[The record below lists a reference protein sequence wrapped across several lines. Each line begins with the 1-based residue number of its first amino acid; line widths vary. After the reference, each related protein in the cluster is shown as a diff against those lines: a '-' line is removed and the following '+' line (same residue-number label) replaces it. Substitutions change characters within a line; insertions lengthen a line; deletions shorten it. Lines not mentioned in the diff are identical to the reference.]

1 MLAIGLCLVVV
12 VAWSMLTGFFQK
24 KATPVSNPNQTAG
37 QTSGQGDGQVSGQ
50 AAPAAI
56 PGTATTP
63 PPVEEVRR
71 IVEQPGLY
79 RVEVTSRGAALTK
92 FELLDSKMWS
102 RDLRWLTLKNGQPVQ
117 EVRSQDGPTNLLT
130 SYRPSLV
137 VRLPESGVALPEPA
151 EQQPYALVS
160 DETLPDQTRRLSFVL
175 ELPEVKVVKT
185 FSFPP
190 KSLQIGFTVDIENKK
205 NAPVSHHLEVSLE
218 GYQDPSQ
225 KAGMFSP
232 RVVQNEVLWDKAGKR
247 HNLNLEAL
255 LEHKTDAEDLRG
267 GLRWLGIA
275 QQYFITGLAMPFGTQ
290 VGDKQAK
297 AKADANGAISASVVF
312 SDQLLQPG
320 QKLSYPFTLYAGPKQ
335 PEALDAVTVS
345 GQTVGMS
352 TAIEYTWGLG
362 AIARP
367 LLWILRQF
375 FHMTGSWAIAIV
387 LLTLFVKLAMLWPSL
402 KAMKSAKAMQELK
415 PKMDALKLKYPRDD
429 QRNEMNMAI
438 MQLQRDHGVSPL
450 GGCLPILLQMPIWVS
465 LYSMLGNAVELYRV
479 RLWWIADMTA
489 SDHYFVLPLLTGVLM
504 FLQTKQSAKTTPVDP
519 QMKMVTTMMPI
530 MFTVFSIFLPAGLT
544 LYILTN
550 TVLGMVQQEI
560 INRVNKT
567 GAAKVAAA
575 EPTVEVLDAPVK
587 NPSAGKKSPGS
598 KKK

>member
-24 KATPVSNPNQTAG
+24 KATPASNATQTVS
-37 QTSGQGDGQVSGQ
+37 QV
-50 AAPAAI
+50 AA
-56 PGTATTP
+56 PGTAPSAPSATP
-63 PPVEEVRR
+63 ATAGTPAAAQAPVVEEMRR

-92 FELLDSKMWS
+92 FELLDQKMWS
-102 RDLRWLTLKNGQPVQ
+102 RDLRWLTLKNGQPTQ
-117 EVRSQDGPTNLLT
+117 EVRAQDGPTNLLT
-130 SYRPSLV
+130 SYRPALL
-137 VRLPESGVALPEPA
+137 VRLPESGVSLPEPA
-151 EQQPYALVS
+151 EQQPYVLAS

-175 ELPEVKVVKT
+175 DLPDVKVVKT

-190 KSLQIGFTVDIENKK
+190 KSLQVGFTVEIENKK
-205 NAPVSHHLEVSLE
+205 TAPVSHHLEVGLE

-225 KAGMFSP
+225 KSGMFSP

-247 HNLNLEAL
+247 HSLNLEAL
-255 LEHKTDAEDLRG
+255 LDGKTDAEDLRG

-275 QQYFITGLAMPFGTQ
+275 QQYFIYGLAMPFGSQ
-290 VGDKQAK
+290 AGDKQAH
-297 AKADANGAISASVVF
+297 AKADASGAISASVVF

-320 QKLSYPFTLYAGPKQ
+320 QKISYPFTLYAGPKQ
-335 PEALDAVTVS
+335 PEALDGVMVN

-367 LLWILRQF
+367 MLWILRQF
-375 FHMTGSWAIAIV
+375 FHMSGSWAIAIV

-415 PKMDALKLKYPRDD
+415 PKMDALKVKFPRDD
-429 QRNEMNMAI
+429 QRNDLNMAI
-438 MQLQRDHGVSPL
+438 MQLQREHGVSPL
-450 GGCLPILLQMPIWVS
+450 GGCLPIMLQMPIWVA

-489 SDHYFVLPLLTGVLM
+489 ADPYFVLPLLTGVLM

-550 TVLGMVQQEI
+550 TALGMVQQEI
-560 INRVNKT
+560 INRVNKN
-567 GAAKVAAA
+567 GGPAVAAA
-575 EPTVEVLDAPVK
+575 APAPAVEVLDAPAK
-587 NPSAGKKSPGS
+587 KPIRRKKS
-598 KKK
+598 

>member
-24 KATPVSNPNQTAG
+24 KATPGNSANQTAG
-37 QTSGQGDGQVSGQ
+37 EVSGQ
-50 AAPAAI
+50 PTQPGAPQAAAP
-56 PGTATTP
+56 TAP
-63 PPVEEVRR
+63 PMEEVRR
-71 IVEQPGLY
+71 VVEQPGLY

-92 FELLDSKMWS
+92 FELLDQKMWS
-102 RDLRWLTLKNGQPVQ
+102 RDIRWLTLKNGQPVQ

-130 SYRPSLV
+130 SYRPSLL
-137 VRLPESGVALPEPA
+137 VRLPESGVSLPEPA
-151 EQQPYALVS
+151 DQQPYVLAS
-160 DETLPDQTRRLSFVL
+160 DETLPDQTRKLSFVL
-175 ELPEVKVVKT
+175 DLPDVKVVKT

-190 KSLQIGFTVDIENKK
+190 KSLQIGFTVDVENKK
-205 NAPVSHHLEVSLE
+205 SAPVNHHLEVGLE
-218 GYQDPSQ
+218 GYQDPTQ
-225 KAGMFSP
+225 KTGMFSP

-247 HNLNLEAL
+247 HSLNLEAL
-255 LEHKTDAEDLRG
+255 LENKADAEDLRG

-275 QQYFITGLAMPFGTQ
+275 QQYFIVGLGMPFGSQ

-297 AKADANGAISASVVF
+297 AKADANGAIAASVVF
-312 SDQLLQPG
+312 SDQLLQAG
-320 QKLSYPFTLYAGPKQ
+320 QKVSYPFTLYVGPKQ
-335 PEALDAVTVS
+335 PEALDGVTVS

-352 TAIEYTWGLG
+352 SAIEYTWGLG
-362 AIARP
+362 MIARP

-375 FHMTGSWAIAIV
+375 FHMSGSWAIAIV

-415 PKMDALKLKYPRDD
+415 PKMDALKVKFPRDD
-429 QRNEMNMAI
+429 QRNDLNMAI
-438 MQLQRDHGVSPL
+438 LQLQREHGVSPL

-479 RLWWIADMTA
+479 RLWWISDMTA
-489 SDHYFVLPLLTGVLM
+489 SDPYFVLPLLTGVLM

-550 TVLGMVQQEI
+550 TVLGMVQQEV

-567 GAAKVAAA
+567 GSASKS
-575 EPTVEVLDAPVK
+575 EPAVEVIDAPGK
-587 NPSAGKKSPGS
+587 KSSGGKKSPS

>member
-24 KATPVSNPNQTAG
+24 KAPPVTSATQTAG
-37 QTSGQGDGQVSGQ
+37 QTAVPTTPGTPAATPGVPAA
-50 AAPAAI
+50 AAPPAA
-56 PGTATTP
+56 
-63 PPVEEVRR
+63 EEVRR
-71 IVEQPGLY
+71 VVEQPGFY
-79 RVEVTSRGAALTK
+79 RVELTSRGAALTK
-92 FELLDSKMWS
+92 FELLDQKMWS
-102 RDLRWLTLKNGQPVQ
+102 RDLRWLTVKNGQPVQ
-117 EVRSQDGPTNLLT
+117 EVRAQDGPTNLLT
-130 SYRPSLV
+130 SYRPTLLI
-137 VRLPESGVALPEPA
+137 RLPESGVSLPEPA
-151 EQQPYALVS
+151 EQQPYVLAS
-160 DETLPDQTRRLSFVL
+160 DETLPDQTRRLGFVL
-175 ELPEVKVVKT
+175 DLPDVKVTKT
-185 FSFPP
+185 FVFPP
-190 KSLQIGFTVDIENKK
+190 KSLQIGFIVDIENKK
-205 NAPVSHHLEVSLE
+205 AAPVSHHLEVDLE
-218 GYQDPSQ
+218 GYQDPNQ

-255 LEHKTDAEDLRG
+255 LENKTDADDLRG
-267 GLRWLGIA
+267 GLRWIGIA
-275 QQYFITGLAMPFGTQ
+275 QQYFIYGLAMPFGSQ
-290 VGDKQAK
+290 IGDKQAR
-297 AKADANGAISASVVF
+297 AKADALGAISASVVF

-335 PEALDAVTVS
+335 PEALDAVTVN

-367 LLWILRQF
+367 MLWVLRQF
-375 FHMTGSWAIAIV
+375 FHMSGSWAIAIV
-387 LLTLFVKLAMLWPSL
+387 LLTLLVKLAMLWPSL

-415 PKMDALKLKYPRDD
+415 PKMDALKHKYPRDD
-429 QRNEMNMAI
+429 QKNDLNMA
-438 MQLQRDHGVSPL
+438 MLQLQREHGVSPL
-450 GGCLPILLQMPIWVS
+450 GGCLPILLQMPIWVA

-489 SDHYFVLPLLTGVLM
+489 SDPYFVLPLLTGVLM

-550 TVLGMVQQEI
+550 TLLGMVQQEI

-567 GAAKVAAA
+567 GAVATVTPA
-575 EPTVEVLDAPVK
+575 VEVIDAPVK
-587 NPSAGKKSPGS
+587 KKPSHGKRK
-598 KKK
+598 